1 MSLELTRRRALGL
14 GLALSAGAALG
25 RPVLATAGGAR
36 RSAGDPVSMA
46 MHVHASFSE
55 GKGSMDAQLANA
67 DRLGI
72 DVLWWTE
79 HDFRMAAHGYRQA
92 VRFDGLTELE
102 DGDAWTW
109 TPDRSGV
116 LASAA
121 SAFVTDQTSPDE
133 SGAALRLTATGPGD
147 AWGALTMSGGAWN
160 STATTNISD
169 TTLEIDALAESL
181 GPDAELVIGVGLS
194 FHPASGGRPAGVYGL
209 EYRVGTG
216 GPRTTEEGGL
226 LGVVPRR
233 LDPGWQRLRLQLV
246 EDVAALWPDLVAGDH
261 ALTSLTVG
269 VRARHGAT
277 AQAVVDRLRFRR
289 TGRDDA
295 VAMQADLV
303 RAYARRYPD
312 VLQQQAVE
320 LSLTRHVNA
329 FGGRDVLPPMPPGAH
344 KDDSLAAVLAMVA
357 WAQRSRGSLVS
368 YNHPLDGP
376 VGSAAELAGVLVS
389 TRNLGA
395 DLIEIGT
402 PQDVEAL
409 TWAYDVA
416 VRNSLFVT
424 ATGVS
429 DDHTGR
435 PWESRKARWI
445 TSVWAPSTG
454 EGALLGALD
463 AGRAYVWDLAGWAGT
478 LDLQVQGRP
487 AMGGVLVTRDPSTPV
502 DVTVTD
508 LPAGGSL
515 EIVVGRVDDAG
526 SADLTPAVE
535 RTRTPTAAL
544 ARSGRTVALTP
555 GSSLRAEVR
564 NADGTLVGFS
574 NPVWVLGEEPAGGVP
589 ARRRL

>member
-1 MSLELTRRRALGL
+1 MPVELTRRGALGL
-14 GLALSAGAALG
+14 GLALTAGAAIG
-25 RPVLATAGGAR
+25 RPVLATARAVR
-36 RSAGDPVSMA
+36 RSSADPVSMA
-46 MHVHASFSE
+46 MHLHASFSE
-55 GKGSMDAQLANA
+55 GRGSMAAQLDNA

-79 HDFRMAAHGYRQA
+79 HDFRMAAHGYREA
-92 VRFDGLTELE
+92 VRFDALTELE
-102 DGDAWTW
+102 DGDPWTW
-109 TPDRSGV
+109 APDRSGP
-116 LASAA
+116 LAAA
-121 SAFVTDQTSPDE
+121 SGDFVTDQTSPDE

-147 AWGALTMSGGAWN
+147 AWGALTYAGTAWN

-181 GPDAELVIGVGLS
+181 GPDAELVIGIGLS
-194 FHPASGGRPAGVYGL
+194 FHPASGGRAAGTYAL
-209 EYRVGTG
+209 EYRIGTG
-216 GPRTTEEGGL
+216 GPRTTEGTGL

-233 LDPGWQRLRLQLV
+233 LDPGWQRLHLQPV

-261 ALTSLTVG
+261 ALTALTVG

-295 VAMQADLV
+295 PALQAELV
-303 RAYARRYPD
+303 RQYARRYPG
-312 VLQQQAVE
+312 VLQKQAVE

-329 FGGRDVLPPMPPGAH
+329 FGGRTLLPPMAPGAH
-344 KDDSLAAVLAMVA
+344 KDDSLAAVLDMVA
-357 WAQRSRGSLVS
+357 WAQRQRGSLVS
-368 YNHPLDGP
+368 HNHPLDGP
-376 VGSAAELAGVLVS
+376 VGSAAELAGVLVA

-409 TWAYDVA
+409 SWAYDVA
-416 VRNSLFVT
+416 ARNSLFVT

-435 PWESRKARWI
+435 SWESRKARWI

-463 AGRAYVWDLAGWAGT
+463 AGRAYFWDLAGWAGT

-487 AMGGVLVTRDPSTPV
+487 AMGGVLVTQDASTPV
-502 DVTVTD
+502 DVTVSD

-515 EIVVGRVDDAG
+515 EVVVGRVDNAG
-526 SADLTPAVE
+526 AADLTPAVD
-535 RTRTPTAAL
+535 RTRTPTRAL
-544 ARSGRTVALTP
+544 TTSGRTVALTP
-555 GSSLRAEVR
+555 GSYLRAAVR
-564 NADGTLVGFS
+564 SADGTLVGFS
-574 NPVWVLGEEPAGGVP
+574 NPVWVLGAEPATGIP
-589 ARRRL
+589 AGRRL